1 MFFYRFA
8 LAITLLCAVAH
19 LASAQAPTTAT
30 VTSTIIRNS
39 ISLCVDDKYV
49 EAQKLLE
56 EQLAKTKA
64 KPEREKLQNALADV
78 HGWWAQALE
87 KNYDFQG
94 AIAHYLKAYETN
106 KILRRYNAA
115 LDLND
120 IAKAH
125 FNLSRYDEAL
135 RYWNQSLPIRREVK
149 DREGE
154 AFTLG
159 NIGLAYFELSRY
171 EDALRH
177 YEQALTINQ
186 EVKDRQGE
194 AVTLRNIGGVYDDLS
209 RYEEALRYYGQALNI
224 FLELKD
230 RSNEAIT
237 LNNTGLVH
245 GNLKRYD
252 DALRCYEQ
260 ALPIYREFADRHGEG
275 GVLNNIG
282 LAYQNLGRHEEAL
295 RYYEQVLPISR
306 EVKSRQGEATTLNNI
321 GLAYL
326 SLNRY
331 EEALRYYRQ
340 ALPIL
345 REIKDRR
352 VEAITLYAL
361 MWVHSA
367 QNQPALAIV
376 FGKQA
381 VNLYQAMR
389 RDMRGLDKTSRDAF
403 LKGNEHN
410 YQNLARLLI
419 GEGRFAEAEEVLA
432 MVQQE
437 EFLEFVRRDSRGA
450 ALTDIN
456 ADWVGQ
462 EKSVMAEQDAKIESL
477 ARLSSEE
484 WQLSGEENLSEAQ
497 KARLEQVRQA
507 LEAAQKQLETFFAA
521 MPERFKRN
529 ADDVQ
534 KDKNQLSALVPLLRS
549 MGEKSGSK
557 VALISAF
564 VDDKGLELLVT
575 LPTGQT
581 VNLSFAADEKQLQGE
596 TFPVWLNT
604 QIYRFKVLM
613 LKRRPSVNEAAARL
627 WDIVG
632 CQGQLATQLEG
643 AGITTVMW
651 RLTGP
656 LRALPLAALRDKDG
670 FLVEKYRNVVLTAGS
685 SELNLAHQPVT
696 NWKAL
701 GLGVTKPWK
710 IENDEFSAL
719 PSVEGELSA
728 VMNAPGDGYKGGVLP
743 GRVLRDEKFS
753 AEGFFKAMRGAT
765 PESNAPWQVV
775 HIASH
780 FKLAGDSLKSFLL
793 TGDGK
798 ALTIAALQERGA
810 KNPLFPGVELMTL
823 SACDTAS
830 GEGKGADSLGALA
843 ELNGAKSVL
852 ATLWPVADEE
862 TAQLMAD
869 FYRTMAQNPAGGKA
883 AALQSAQLKLLKA
896 GGESAHPY
904 FWAPFVLMGNWR

>member
-1 MFFYRFA
+1 
-8 LAITLLCAVAH
+8 
-19 LASAQAPTTAT
+19 
-30 VTSTIIRNS
+30 
-39 ISLCVDDKYV
+39 
-49 EAQKLLE
+49 
-56 EQLAKTKA
+56 
-64 KPEREKLQNALADV
+64 
-78 HGWWAQALE
+78 
-87 KNYDFQG
+87 
-94 AIAHYLKAYETN
+94 
-106 KILRRYNAA
+106 
-115 LDLND
+115 
-120 IAKAH
+120 
-125 FNLSRYDEAL
+125 
-135 RYWNQSLPIRREVK
+135 
-149 DREGE
+149 
-154 AFTLG
+154 
-159 NIGLAYFELSRY
+159 
-171 EDALRH
+171 
-177 YEQALTINQ
+177 
-186 EVKDRQGE
+186 
-194 AVTLRNIGGVYDDLS
+194 
-209 RYEEALRYYGQALNI
+209 
-224 FLELKD
+224 
-230 RSNEAIT
+230 
-237 LNNTGLVH
+237 
-245 GNLKRYD
+245 
-252 DALRCYEQ
+252 
-260 ALPIYREFADRHGEG
+260 
-275 GVLNNIG
+275 
-282 LAYQNLGRHEEAL
+282 
-295 RYYEQVLPISR
+295 
-306 EVKSRQGEATTLNNI
+306 
-321 GLAYL
+321 
-326 SLNRY
+326 
-331 EEALRYYRQ
+331 
-340 ALPIL
+340 
-345 REIKDRR
+345 
-352 VEAITLYAL
+352 
-361 MWVHSA
+361 
-367 QNQPALAIV
+367 
-376 FGKQA
+376 
-381 VNLYQAMR
+381 
-389 RDMRGLDKTSRDAF
+389 
-403 LKGNEHN
+403 
-410 YQNLARLLI
+410 
-419 GEGRFAEAEEVLA
+419 

-450 ALTDIN
+450 ALAEIN
-456 ADWVGQ
+456 VDAVGG
-462 EKSVMAEQDAKIESL
+462 EKSLMAEQDAKIESV

-484 WQLSGEENLSEAQ
+484 WQLSGEENLNEAQ
-497 KARLEQVRQA
+497 KARLEQVRQT
-507 LEAAQKQLETFFAA
+507 LGTAQKQLETFFAT

-534 KDKNQLSALVPLLRS
+534 KDKNQLSTIVPLLRS

-581 VNLSFAADEKQLQGE
+581 VNLSFAPDKKQLSGE

-613 LKRRPSVNEAAARL
+613 LKRRPSVNEAATQL

-632 CQGQLATQLEG
+632 CRGQLATQLEG

-651 RLTGP
+651 RLTGS

-701 GLGVTKPWK
+701 ALGVTRPWK
-710 IENDEFSAL
+710 IENDQFTAL
-719 PSVEGELSA
+719 EGVEGELNA

-753 AEGFFKAMRGAT
+753 AEDFFKAMRGAT

-798 ALTIAALQERGA
+798 ALTIAALQEQGA

-869 FYRTMAQNPAGGKA
+869 FYRTLAQNPAGGKA